1 MGESQLYVYPLKPH
15 AVAVQRVGKKLGE
28 GTKHL

>member
-1 MGESQLYVYPLKPH
+1 MGESQFYVYPLKPH
-15 AVAVQRVGKKLGE
+15 AVAVLGVGKKLGE